1 MLNLLWP
8 STRPQGPLR
17 GLRSDRRLA
26 GSTAGTRK
34 ATLRGWTRR
43 GNARGHR
50 IICSATVLDY
60 ETLQWVSSFPAWFVS
75 QCDACRVLMLAKGTA
90 IQKSFL
96 APLFTLQ
103 APASILSWIRGD
115 YGISAAFIA
124 LLVRLFYYIP
134 AELDLPF
141 LTALL
146 VIVTPYQ
153 AAGLRG
159 TQIGAVISLM
169 IAGYLAFQHFSRAG
183 TFQKAFDQGSIV
195 ATLAIVFIT
204 AVPFTGLF

>member
-8 STRPQGPLR
+8 STRPQGAIAWPPE
-17 GLRSDRRLA
+17 RSA
-26 GSTAGTRK
+26 
-34 ATLRGWTRR
+34 TRR
-43 GNARGHR
+43 KHRGGDMSYNSYHLLVFWNARGHR
-50 IICSATVLDY
+50 IICSATVLDH
-60 ETLQWVSSFPAWFVS
+60 ETLQWVSSIS
-75 QCDACRVLMLAKGTA
+75 CLVLMLAKGTA

-159 TQIGAVISLM
+159 TQIGAVISLV